1 MSLETGIWASR
12 LGFGGGWRRRRRRAK
27 IRPETAELRLWW
39 PGWGT
44 DGRTDVSKFPPVS
57 YRTSALW
64 GRCPKRAKI
73 LNNNDLIDKN
83 ADFC

>member
-39 PGWGT
+39 PGGGDGRT
-44 DGRTDVSKFPPVS
+44 DGWTDVSKFPHVLQDIGSP
-57 YRTSALW
+57 LW
-64 GRCPKRAKI
+64 GRCPKRRRKFPICVKA
-73 LNNNDLIDKN
+73 
-83 ADFC
+83 